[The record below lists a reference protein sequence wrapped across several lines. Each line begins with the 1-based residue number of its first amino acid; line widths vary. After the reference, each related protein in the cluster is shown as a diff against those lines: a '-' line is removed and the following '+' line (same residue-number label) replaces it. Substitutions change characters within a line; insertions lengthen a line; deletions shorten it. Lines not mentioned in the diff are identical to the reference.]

1 MELREGHGVW
11 SLAYK
16 KWGDKKI
23 CVPRTAQGSGWHMC
37 TWVSVIVSQPVV
49 VLRHHHLLCLPL
61 LKVVS
66 VLHLFLS
73 VYQILTNDGIMPA
86 SSYLYNCILD
96 SSAVLVG
103 S

>member
-1 MELREGHGVW
+1 
-11 SLAYK
+11 
-16 KWGDKKI
+16 
-23 CVPRTAQGSGWHMC
+23 MC

-73 VYQILTNDGIMPA
+73 VYQILTDDGIMPA
-86 SSYLYNCILD
+86 GSYLYNCILD